1 MVTEWY
7 HLPTGDVEECR
18 RRVREMLLE
27 DSFLYSVVEG
37 TGVPRKAWFVR
48 DELTKLLRSYL
59 FNGERSLGFN
69 PYTESY
75 FNPLRWPTILLGCTA
90 MRCALMDYQDTGRR
104 AAAVSDFSHVGF
116 HGWQPSVSWIL

>member
-1 MVTEWY
+1 MTEWY

-48 DELTKLLRSYL
+48 DELTKLLWSYL

-75 FNPLRWPTILLGCTA
+75 FNPLRWPTILLACTA

>member
-1 MVTEWY
+1 MTEWY

-37 TGVPRKAWFVR
+37 AGVPRKAWFVR

-75 FNPLRWPTILLGCTA
+75 FNPLRWPTILLACTA
-90 MRCALMDYQDTGRR
+90 MRCALMDYQDTGRQD
-104 AAAVSDFSHVGF
+104 AAVSDFSHVGF
-116 HGWQPSVSWIL
+116 HGWQPSVSRIL